1 MLEIPEVR
9 VGEPSVCGNV
19 AVFPLFTGLPL
30 FPASEGNFDY
40 VLAHEAMAAG
50 TVVVRE
56 VSEEGSVGTLLVD
69 NGGDQPVLFVDG
81 QELKG
86 AKQNRAV
93 CSSILIAGKSRT
105 RIPVCCVQR
114 RRWTYS
120 STRQFSSGSCC
131 PPTLRHVLKQ
141 GMQGHARRL
150 GSQAAVW
157 QEIRRKHRAT
167 RTSSANENMSDAL
180 DSHREAVDEVLGR
193 LRYPKGAS
201 GMAVAI
207 GGKVVSVDIFDK
219 AVTLEKLWDR
229 LVQGVAIDAL
239 EGTDDDGHQASA
251 LDISVKLYMVNDV
264 RWRQVE
270 PIVGLGETYSARG
283 KDETLA
289 TALAKDHMLVHLSL
303 SMAMC
308 YR

>member
-1 MLEIPEVR
+1 MFEIPEVR
-9 VGEPSVCGNV
+9 IGEPSVCGNV

-30 FPASEGNFDY
+30 FPASDGTFDY

-50 TVVVRE
+50 AVEVRE
-56 VSEEGSVGTLLVD
+56 VSEDGSVGTLLVD

-114 RRWTYS
+114 GKWAYS

-141 GMQGHARRL
+141 GAQGHAGRI

-157 QEIRRKHRAT
+157 QEIRRKHQAT
-167 RTSSANENMSDAL
+167 GTRSDQENMSDTL
-180 DSHREAVDEVLGR
+180 ETHREAVEEVRRR
-193 LRYPKGAS
+193 LLYPKDAS
-201 GMAVAI
+201 GIAVAL
-207 GGKVVSVDIFDK
+207 GGKVVSVDIFDRS
-219 AVTLEKLWDR
+219 VTLEKLWDR
-229 LVQGVAIDAL
+229 LVQGVALDAL
-239 EGTDDDGHQASA
+239 EVTDDDEHQAGTS
-251 LDISVKLYMVNDV
+251 DISVKLYMVNDV

-270 PIVGLGETYSARG
+270 PIVGLGESYHARDN
-283 KDETLA
+283 DETLA
-289 TALAKDHMLVHLSL
+289 TALVKDHLLVHLSL

-308 YR
+308 Y